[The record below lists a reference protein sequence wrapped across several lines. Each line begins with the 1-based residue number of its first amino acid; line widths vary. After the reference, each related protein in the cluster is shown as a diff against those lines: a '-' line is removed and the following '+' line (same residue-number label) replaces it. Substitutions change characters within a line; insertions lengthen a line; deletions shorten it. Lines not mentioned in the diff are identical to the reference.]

1 MNIGNV
7 SYSQHTNT
15 HLEYNRSTKTDVHYD
30 KQINVNIVHDKLV
43 HEQQR
48 IDQMENVTQHQR
60 IDVYV

>member
-7 SYSQHTNT
+7 SYSQHTNV
-15 HLEYNRSTKTDVHYD
+15 HSEYNRSTKTDVHYD

-48 IDQMENVTQHQR
+48 VNQMENVTQHQR